1 LLVCFINANWGN
13 MKRMFAVANL
23 FGLIIGVAGGVLL
36 ACSLSLKTSNYRL
49 VENEKH
55 EVVICHDGKLVGVGY
70 GGPLTTGDEPCPE
83 GLGPSSA
90 AVVETNNDA
99 LAKLG
104 LILVIVGFALQVP
117 FAAKDA
123 FSPLG

>member
-1 LLVCFINANWGN
+1 
-13 MKRMFAVANL
+13 MKRFLAVTNL
-23 FGLIIGVAGGVLL
+23 LGLIIGVVGGVML

-55 EVVICHDGKLVGVGY
+55 EVVICHNNKLIGVGF
-70 GGPLTTGDEPCPE
+70 GGPLVASDEPCPS
-83 GLGPSSA
+83 GSGPSAA

-104 LILVIVGFALQVP
+104 LILVIVGFTLQLP
-117 FAAKDA
+117 LAARDV
-123 FSPLG
+123 LE